1 MSDHDHWF
9 IRRGGRCVVCD
20 APYYVRTAP
29 MPQEQIDE
37 VDLCDKCQERKIYRR
52 PEIPSARLCAVC
64 GLKAIDEFIRGV

>member
-1 MSDHDHWF
+1 
-9 IRRGGRCVVCD
+9 
-20 APYYVRTAP
+20 